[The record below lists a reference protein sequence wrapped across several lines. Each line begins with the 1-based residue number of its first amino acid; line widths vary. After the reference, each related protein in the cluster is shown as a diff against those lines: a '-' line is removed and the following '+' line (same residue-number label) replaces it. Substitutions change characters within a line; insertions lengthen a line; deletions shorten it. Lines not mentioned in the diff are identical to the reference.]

1 MNENLNLLEIL
12 KDCPKGTK
20 LYSTWLGSVEFVDI
34 HKVFKRIIV
43 TRGDG
48 HFWGFSPDGRYA
60 GEMPGDKLDNEI
72 TLFPSKD
79 QRDWKQFNT
88 NMIPLDGELYRVVCD
103 LDASVGY
110 YIYRRGL
117 DNLTSCY
124 CSVFYTVDRK
134 PILSVTPGIVYFK
147 STPCLSIAMASDN
160 ERKDFHQA
168 LAKEGYWW
176 NGAKRIVEKL
186 KFRVGDI
193 ITNSTKGL
201 RFQID
206 LIQNR
211 HYCTKQDSKLSFK
224 TYDICSFDEQDQ
236 WEKVEGTA
244 VNHSSTCS
252 QGGSISNT
260 VVEPAH
266 TLYFY
271 QVTEDTHDNKLMRDM
286 LVRLSNAETPAVD
299 KENIYAPGDLIY
311 NDRRTLRICKYGS
324 KMYRTVYLVGMK
336 ISIPKTK

>member
-1 MNENLNLLEIL
+1 MNENIDLTEIL
-12 KDCPKGTK
+12 SKCPKGTK
-20 LYSTWLGSVEFVDI
+20 LYSPMLGEVTLVSVSP
-34 HKVFKRIIV
+34 FKITV
-43 TRGDG
+43 E
-48 HFWGFSPDGRYA
+48 A
-60 GEMPGDKLDNEI
+60 GNCYWYFTKLGQYIYTTLSAPSDKEI
-72 TLFPSKD
+72 TLFPSKE

-88 NMIPLDGELYRVVCD
+88 NIIPLDGELYRVACD

-124 CSVFYTVDRK
+124 CSVFYAVDRK

-147 STPCLSIAMASDN
+147 STPCLSIEIASDN
-160 ERKDFHQA
+160 ERKNFHQA
-168 LAKEGYWW
+168 LAKKGYWW
-176 NGAKRIVEKL
+176 NGVKRTVEKL
-186 KFRVGDI
+186 KFKVGDI
-193 ITNSTKGL
+193 ITNSAKGL

-211 HYCTKQDSKLSFK
+211 HYCTKQDSRLSFK

-252 QGGSISNT
+252 QGGFTSNT

-266 TLYFY
+266 PLYFY

-286 LVRLSNAETPAVD
+286 LVRLSNAETPAID

-311 NDRRTLRICKYGS
+311 NDRRTLRICKYAS
-324 KMYRTVYLVGMK
+324 KTYKMITLFGME
-336 ISIPKTK
+336 ISIPKNI